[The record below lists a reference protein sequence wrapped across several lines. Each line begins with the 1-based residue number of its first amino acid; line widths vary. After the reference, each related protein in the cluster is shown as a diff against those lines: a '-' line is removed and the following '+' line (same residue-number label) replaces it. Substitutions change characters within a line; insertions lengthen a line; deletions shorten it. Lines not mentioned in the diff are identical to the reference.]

1 IQSVL
6 TADGKQRAFRLS
18 LTFKGKP
25 AGTGIDAAMEFLAA
39 GRDAIVTRFGEI
51 TTKEAQRKWGKVE

>member
-1 IQSVL
+1 M
-6 TADGKQRAFRLS
+6 A
-18 LTFKGKP
+18 
-25 AGTGIDAAMEFLAA
+25 FLAT